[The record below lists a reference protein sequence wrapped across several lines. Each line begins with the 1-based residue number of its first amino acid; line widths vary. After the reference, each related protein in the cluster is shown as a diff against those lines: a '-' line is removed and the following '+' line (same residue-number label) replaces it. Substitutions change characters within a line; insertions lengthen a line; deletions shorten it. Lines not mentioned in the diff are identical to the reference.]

1 MHLRTVISFG
11 FKNFQ
16 SHMGITSNVTLR
28 GLLRRTA
35 RRYPRV
41 WGAVRKGSLLCGMY
55 FVMMS
60 LIPGTSLPLQTSTK
74 LSLLA
79 TYNPHYSDLA
89 SLLSAG
95 TIHPSHPIPRST

>member
-1 MHLRTVISFG
+1 MYLGRGITFG

-16 SHMGITSNVTLR
+16 NHMGITSNITLR

-41 WGAVRKGSLLCGMY
+41 WGAVRKGSLLCGIY

-60 LIPGTSLPLQTSTK
+60 LIPGTSLPLQTPTK
-74 LSLLA
+74 ISLLA
-79 TYNPHYSDLA
+79 A
-89 SLLSAG
+89 
-95 TIHPSHPIPRST
+95 